1 LSAKWDIDA
10 FADYQFTEKN
20 SHQLNDFTPSNLT
33 GLESRNNSNRN
44 QSLLVSGLNFNL
56 NKGINSIIKG

>member
-10 FADYQFTEKN
+10 FANYQFTEKN

-33 GLESRNNSNRN
+33 GLESGTTIN